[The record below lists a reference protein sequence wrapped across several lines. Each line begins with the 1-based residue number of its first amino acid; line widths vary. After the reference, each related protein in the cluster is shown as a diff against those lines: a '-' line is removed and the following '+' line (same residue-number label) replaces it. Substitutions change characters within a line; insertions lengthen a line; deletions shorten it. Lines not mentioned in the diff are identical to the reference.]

1 MPTEIDSLQ
10 IKIESQSSAASKNI
24 DELIGS
30 LSKLKDVPVVNT
42 LGKNLKKLSESL
54 ESFNA
59 SSSSMSKISEL
70 AKALQPL
77 QGLKMPNLNSLK
89 KLPEITKSLDDTVI
103 ADFAAS
109 CNKLA
114 QALEP
119 LAMQTQRMGAVW
131 KTLPG
136 VAVRTTSA
144 INGYSKAASHATGIT
159 GKLNAFLSSM
169 KARFAGITFIVS
181 KVVSVVG
188 GWVTETN
195 NYVEN
200 VNLFTVAMGEYAEE
214 AMEYAEAVSDAMGV
228 DVSEFIRNQGIFMS
242 MAKGFGLVN
251 EQAYKMS
258 KGLTELSYDLSSFYN
273 ISLDAVGDGAF
284 AKVQSGI
291 AGELEPLRRLG
302 FALSEASLQQV
313 AYSHGIKLSIREM
326 TEAQK
331 ATLRY
336 TAMVEQ
342 AADMGVIGDMSRT
355 LIAPANAMRIL
366 QSQLTQLTRAL
377 GSLFIP
383 ILIKVIP
390 YVQAFFEV
398 LTGAVQKLAQLMGFT
413 LPTIDYSGL
422 DGVSSSAAESLDEAA
437 DSAKKLKSQMMGI
450 DELNVISQDTDTGVE
465 ANGFASDLGLD
476 IDSIWDESMLEGIG
490 TQVDEIKK
498 KIEPVLE
505 LALGVATA
513 FAAWKIGKGV
523 FSAINNVK
531 TALWGMTS
539 AGAMDELALLF
550 DKKLVK
556 GLSAFKGMIGSTSIG
571 GMIMGTG
578 STSMVA
584 VAGAIAAVVAAVA
597 FLIGGLIDVYNKSEN
612 FRNGLSVIF
621 DFVGDIVSGIGDF
634 FGGIGTFF
642 ADLVPQGVLDFFEK
656 FDASIGDLLIAAGGL
671 LLFGPVGL
679 AIEGAVL
686 AIKGIGYAASDSL
699 KPVEIFTDEISTAT
713 REKVEP
719 FLTKMD
725 ELEQTFNTIDWG
737 NIEITMTDVE
747 NIKAQLS
754 EIVTTITDELDADK
768 NEALATIDPLKGA
781 MDAESYEALVAK
793 VNESYTKQAA
803 EVEAGAARINEIIAT
818 AEAENR
824 TITDTEAQ
832 EIAKIREG
840 MKNTGI
846 KYLSESETESN
857 LILNRLKDSA
867 GQITA
872 LQAAEQIKNAISA
885 RDKTIAAANEQYE
898 GIALEA
904 QRMLDTN
911 TINKEEYDK
920 IIAAAEATRDETI
933 AAANTQYDTIVT
945 TAQEKMGEYS
955 KYVDTETGE
964 IKSKW
969 EVFCDDTAQFFTDW
983 WTDIQTNW
991 NTWLDEQKTMWTEF
1005 GATMKQGFTDAW
1017 TAVSDWFNNDVKP
1030 WFTKEK
1036 WAGIFS
1042 GIKEGLATT
1051 LTNAINS
1058 GVDKLNEFIGWIN
1071 DKMSFTIPGFEIFE
1085 GKSFDY
1091 PGIPG
1096 VFEGGSIDIPGIGW
1110 SAKDVTLLSLPTI
1123 SRFADGGFIED
1134 GLFTMNRGEIAGKF
1148 NNGKS
1153 VVANNEQIIA
1163 GISEGVYSAVMAAM
1177 SNSKGSDGEQN
1188 INVYLDGKQIYSA
1201 VKKTESERGKQ
1212 IFGNQLSYGY

>member
-59 SSSSMSKISEL
+59 SSSSMSKLSEL

-89 KLPEITKSLDDTVI
+89 KLPEITKALDDTVI
-103 ADFAAS
+103 ADFAVS

-159 GKLNAFLSSM
+159 GKLNNFLTST
-169 KARFAGITFIVS
+169 KAKFAGISFIAS
-181 KVVSVVG
+181 KAWGVIS

-200 VNLFTVAMGEYAEE
+200 VNLFTVAMGD
-214 AMEYAEAVSDAMGV
+214 MEYAEAVSDAMGV

-390 YVQAFFEV
+390 YVQAFFEI

-437 DSAKKLKSQMMGI
+437 DNAKKLKSQMMGI

-476 IDSIWDESMLEGIG
+476 IDSIWNESMLEGIG

-550 DKKLVK
+550 DKKLIK

-571 GMIMGTG
+571 GMILGTG
-578 STSMVA
+578 STSVGA
-584 VAGAIAAVVAAVA
+584 VAAAIGAVVAAIALLVVG
-597 FLIGGLIDVYNKSEN
+597 IVDVYNKSES
-612 FRNGLSVIF
+612 FRTGLSTIF
-621 DFVGDIVSGIGDF
+621 DFVGGLISAIGGFFSGIGDLLSSIELPQ
-634 FGGIGTFF
+634 GLK
-642 ADLVPQGVLDFFEK
+642 DLVDGLGL
-656 FDASIGDLLIAAGGL
+656 SIGDLLIAIGGF

-679 AIEGAVL
+679 AIEGVVL

-699 KPVEIFTDEISTAT
+699 KPVEIFGDEISTAT
-713 REKVEP
+713 KEKVEP

-725 ELEQTFNTIDWG
+725 ELEQTFNTLTWG
-737 NIEITMTDVE
+737 NIEITMTEVE
-747 NIKAQLS
+747 EIQTQLS
-754 EIVTTITDELDADK
+754 AIVTTITDELDSDK
-768 NEALATIDPLKGA
+768 NEALAKIDPLKGA
-781 MDAESYEALVAK
+781 MDAESYEALVTK
-793 VNESYTKQAA
+793 INESYAKQAA
-803 EVEAGAARINEIIAT
+803 EVQVGYDRINEIITT
-818 AEAENR
+818 AEAEGR
-824 TITDTEAQ
+824 AITELEAQ
-832 EIAKIREG
+832 QIANIREG

-857 LILNRLKDSA
+857 LILQRLKDSA
-867 GQITA
+867 GQLSA
-872 LQAAEQIKNAISA
+872 EQAAEQIRNAIKA
-885 RDKTIAAANEQYE
+885 RDETKAAAKEQFE
-898 GIALEA
+898 GIELEA
-904 QRMLDTN
+904 QRMLDTG

-920 IIAAAEATRDETI
+920 IIAAAELARQETTDKADAQY
-933 AAANTQYDTIVT
+933 AAILE
-945 TAQEKMGEYS
+945 TAQTKMGEYA
-955 KYVDTETGE
+955 KYIDTETGE
-964 IKSKW
+964 IKSTW

-991 NTWLDEQKTMWTEF
+991 NTWLGEQKTMWTEF
-1005 GATMKQGFTDAW
+1005 GETMKQGFTDAW
-1017 TAVSDWFNNDVKP
+1017 TAVSNWFNNDVKP

-1051 LTNAINS
+1051 LTNALNA

-1071 DKMSFTIPGFEIFE
+1071 DKMSFTIPGFTI
-1085 GKSFDY
+1085 
-1091 PGIPG
+1091 
-1096 VFEGGSIDIPGIGW
+1096 FEGGSFTNPFTGNEVSVGSIGW
-1110 SAKDVTLLSLPTI
+1110 SSKDVTLLSLPTI

-1177 SNSKGSDGEQN
+1177 SNSRGSDGEQN
-1188 INVYLDGKQIYSA
+1188 INVYLDGKQIYSSI
-1201 VKKTESERGKQ
+1201 KKTESERGKQ